1 KQLDTILF
9 DKLGLPSGKKTKTG
23 YSTNAEVLEGLRG
36 YDPIIELVLDYRTL
50 TKLNS
55 TYAVGL
61 LKVIGEDGRIHTT
74 YKQTETRTGRISSA
88 EPNIQNIPVRTELGR
103 EFRRFFVAREGYT
116 LVDADY
122 SQIEL
127 RLLAHI
133 SDDKAMIEAFKSGE
147 DIHTITAAQV
157 FNQPVEWVTPEMR
170 SSAKAV
176 NFGIVYG
183 IGAFSLSKD
192 IGVSVKQAD
201 EYIKSYLSKYSGVAA
216 YMEKTPE
223 DGKKKGYVTTM
234 FGRRRYI
241 PELSASNKTVQAL
254 GKRIAMNTPIQGT
267 AADIIKLAMVK
278 VYKRLKD
285 ELPEARLILQ
295 VHDELIVEAKEC
307 DAEKASEILRE
318 EMENAVKLSVPL
330 IADAKTGKSW
340 YEAH

>member
-1 KQLDTILF
+1 
-9 DKLGLPSGKKTKTG
+9 
-23 YSTNAEVLEGLRG
+23 
-36 YDPIIELVLDYRTL
+36 
-50 TKLNS
+50 
-55 TYAVGL
+55 
-61 LKVIGEDGRIHTT
+61 
-74 YKQTETRTGRISSA
+74 
-88 EPNIQNIPVRTELGR
+88 
-103 EFRRFFVAREGYT
+103 
-116 LVDADY
+116 
-122 SQIEL
+122 
-127 RLLAHI
+127 
-133 SDDKAMIEAFKSGE
+133 
-147 DIHTITAAQV
+147 
-157 FNQPVEWVTPEMR
+157 
-170 SSAKAV
+170 
-176 NFGIVYG
+176 
-183 IGAFSLSKD
+183 
-192 IGVSVKQAD
+192 
-201 EYIKSYLSKYSGVAA
+201 
-216 YMEKTPE
+216 MEKTPE